1 MLYYQLME
9 GFDKLIQ
16 ALIKTEGAKQLAL
29 RLGVSRA
36 AIYLY
41 AKGQTPSI
49 RVVEKIGGTIQFPKT
64 AAFAE
69 NKYPK

>member
-1 MLYYQLME
+1 ME
-9 GFDKLIQ
+9 GFQ
-16 ALIKTEGAKQLAL
+16 ERIKTLIRLEGAAKLAE

-49 RVVEKIGGTIQFPKT
+49 GVVEKIGGTITFPSK
-64 AAFAE
+64 
-69 NKYPK
+69 